1 MNQSPQ
7 QPFQP
12 QQPQVPS
19 QAQSRSQQA
28 SQPSQDNYLPSDYEP
43 EKSRVAPG
51 MYKPMPE
58 QTVFEWTAASRPFKK
73 RDRQFFTTVAVIAL
87 LVSLILFFAGQ
98 FLPIA
103 VVISVAF
110 LVYVLSVIPPH
121 DIKHKITTYGIHI
134 EEQLYYWEYMGRYW
148 FEEKYDKPLLK
159 VEVAQFPGRITLV
172 IDKKDKTAIDE
183 ILSEVLLKEKPE
195 LTTFEKSAEWLQKK
209 LPLEG
214 IN

>member
-1 MNQSPQ
+1 MIEQPPPQ
-7 QPFQP
+7 AP
-12 QQPQVPS
+12 
-19 QAQSRSQQA
+19 
-28 SQPSQDNYLPSDYEP
+28 QDNFLPSDYEP

-51 MYKPMPE
+51 LYKPIPE
-58 QTVFEWTAASRPFKK
+58 QIVFEWMAGSRPFKK

-121 DIKHKITTYGIHI
+121 DIKYKITTYGIHI
-134 EEQLYYWEYMGRYW
+134 EEQLYYWEQMGRYW
-148 FEEKYDKPLLK
+148 FDKKYDQSLLK
-159 VEVAQFPGRITLV
+159 IEVVQFPGRITMV
-172 IDKKDKTAIDE
+172 FDKKDKEIIDE